1 MQKFSLP
8 ELEAYVGTIITKG
21 GVSNASFVETRNNV
35 AGLLDKIGKILI
47 LDSVFI
53 IDKLARFDGEYLSF
67 GKTVEEWSQDLY
79 LPQDYDSTGANA
91 LAPAD
96 PTYRPVFYSYT
107 CGKQR
112 IKTTIRNN
120 DLERAVHFTEQFIS
134 LVAMQYKR
142 IEDSMAQ
149 YRYGLK
155 REMIAKFYDLCDDT
169 LPANVSATYAV
180 STAYTIGTLLKN
192 SNDVA
197 IVVKAI
203 ASTNTDTFAQALA
216 NGKLIKLD
224 LITSIAKPVDTSTG
238 EAFIKQLKNDVE
250 VASDVSEGHSLNGN
264 TLGAVNGLVLIIKQG
279 IMASLDVD
287 TLAGAFHLDKVALP
301 TEVIVVK
308 DFGSADSSVYAVLM
322 DSRAMRLHPTYNAV
336 RENLNGEGDFLNIFR
351 HTENTAYISRNA
363 FVKFYVEPSA

>member
-1 MQKFSLP
+1 MPKFSLP
-8 ELEAYVGTIITKG
+8 ELEAYVGTIITKAN
-21 GVSNASFVETRNNV
+21 VSNASFVETRNNV
-35 AGLLDKIGKILI
+35 AGLLDKIGKIITLV
-47 LDSVFI
+47 SVFT
-53 IDKLARFDGEYLSF
+53 IDKLSRFDGEYLSF
-67 GKTVEEWSQDLY
+67 GKTIEEWYEDLL

-169 LPANVSATYAV
+169 LPANVSTTYAV
-180 STAYTIGTLLKN
+180 STAYNVGTLVKN

-197 IVVKAI
+197 IVVKPI
-203 ASTNTDTFAQALA
+203 ASTNADTFAQALA